1 MLQSLAGGSVV
12 LGSMI
17 LEGKRSG
24 RVLVFL
30 TPDPQSRPSENLI
43 LDVQEALSLERAS
56 PSPNE
61 INILFLE
68 EFLSVH
74 SLGGVQPSDISSTK
88 TLAEEIKG
96 EIDKAE
102 KEIKKPWYSTKK
114 E

>member
-24 RVLVFL
+24 RVLVHL

-43 LDVQEALSLERAS
+43 LDVQEALMIQRAS

-61 INILFLE
+61 INIRFLE
-68 EFLSVH
+68 EFLKSFASPIRSV
-74 SLGGVQPSDISSTK
+74 DITEAP
-88 TLAEEIKG
+88 LEEFNKEAG
-96 EIDKAE
+96 QADKE
-102 KEIKKPWYSTKK
+102 LKKKWYSTKK